1 MIILVPLDETND
13 IKRYEFDKD
22 NVFLG
27 REEGDILLNDNTVSR
42 LHAKIYSMKGQF
54 YIEDLKSTNGTY
66 LNYKRINNNQ
76 LNYGDVVT
84 LGKISFF
91 FYTDYDSYKI
101 TKQDVSLHILDKYRL
116 LREIGRGGMSKVYI
130 ADYISNGY
138 NVAIKIPTLD
148 GKLDN
153 LVLDKFYNEIRIGF
167 NLQNSN
173 NVVNILDSGET
184 DGLPYIVMEYLDG
197 VTLREILIKKQA
209 PLSINFIVD
218 VMSQAL
224 NGLINIHNK
233 SIIHC
238 DFKAENIMVSDTQG
252 VNIFD
257 FGVSEFADESW
268 RHHGTP
274 YIMSPEQCN
283 EGPIDL
289 RSDIYSAGIVLYEL
303 ATSKIP
309 YEFGSDSQLMY
320 SHKYVEPVKPSISY
334 KGINYNLEQIILKC
348 LCKEPLW
355 RYQDVNEL
363 LCDLKDVR
371 TNGNQQ
377 DYKLTKSMY
386 EQKKINRKERYNKK
400 KPEVAKVRE
409 GVITEVVV
417 EIFEGPNTG
426 KSYQIASG
434 YQYIIGRGSEAHIS
448 IPDEF
453 LSRQHAAIT
462 VTENEVYIDD
472 LGSSNGTSV
481 GDSIITGTTILR
493 DGAVVKFG
501 NTALTVSFK

>member
-1 MIILVPLDETND
+1 MIILVPLEETND

-22 NVFLG
+22 NVFFG

-42 LHAKIYSMKGQF
+42 LHAKIYSMEGQF

-76 LNYGDVVT
+76 LNYGDVLT

-91 FYTDYDSYKI
+91 FYTDSDSSKI
-101 TKQDVSLHILDKYRL
+101 TKQEALIRILDKYRL
-116 LREIGRGGMSKVYI
+116 LKEIGRGGMSKVYI
-130 ADYISNGY
+130 ADDISNGY
-138 NVAIKIPTLD
+138 NVAIKTPTLD
-148 GKLDN
+148 GRLDN

-173 NVVNILDSGET
+173 NVVNILDSGEI

-209 PLSINFIVD
+209 PLSVNYIVS

-224 NGLINIHNK
+224 NGLINVHNK
-233 SIIHC
+233 GIIHC

-257 FGVSEFADESW
+257 FGVSEFANESW

-274 YIMSPEQCN
+274 YIMSPEQCD

-289 RSDIYSAGIVLYEL
+289 RSDIYNAGIVLYEL

-309 YEFGSDSQLMY
+309 YEFSSDSQLMY

-334 KGINYNLEQIILKC
+334 NGINRNLENIILKC
-348 LCKEPLW
+348 ISKEPFD
-355 RYQDVNEL
+355 RYQEVNEL
-363 LCDLKDVR
+363 LRDL
-371 TNGNQQ
+371 NHINLNY
-377 DYKLTKSMY
+377 YKQNYMLEKSLT
-386 EQKKINRKERYNKK
+386 QKKTNRKEHYTKK
-400 KPEVAKVRE
+400 EKVISSERVDVIKEVLM
-409 GVITEVVV
+409 EV
-417 EIFEGPNTG
+417 FEGPSTG
-426 KSYQIASG
+426 KSFIITCG
-434 YQYIIGRGSEAHIS
+434 YQYIIGRGTEAHII

-453 LSRQHAAIT
+453 LSRQQAAIT

>member
-1 MIILVPLDETND
+1 MIILVPVEESNG
-13 IKRYEFDKD
+13 IRRYEFDKD

-42 LHAKIYSMKGQF
+42 LHAKIYSIKGQY

-76 LNYGDVVT
+76 LNYGDVLT

-91 FYTDYDSYKI
+91 FYTDSDSSKI
-101 TKQDVSLHILDKYRL
+101 TKQEALTRVLDKYRL
-116 LREIGRGGMSKVYI
+116 LKEIGRGGMSKVYI
-130 ADYISNGY
+130 ADDISNGY

-148 GKLDN
+148 GRLDN
-153 LVLDKFYNEIRIGF
+153 VVLDKFYNEIRIGF
-167 NLQNSN
+167 NLQNSE
-173 NVVNILDSGET
+173 NVVNILDSGEI
-184 DGLPYIVMEYLDG
+184 DGLPYIVMEYLEG
-197 VTLREILIKKQA
+197 VTLREILIKMQV
-209 PLSINFIVD
+209 PLSINYIVD

-224 NGLINIHNK
+224 KGLINIHNK
-233 SIIHC
+233 GIIHC

-320 SHKYVEPVKPSISY
+320 SHKYVEPVKPSSSY
-334 KGINYNLEQIILKC
+334 NGINRKLEYIILKC
-348 LCKEPLW
+348 LSKEPVH
-355 RYQDVNEL
+355 RYQEVNEL
-363 LCDLKDVR
+363 MYDL
-371 TNGNQQ
+371 NQINLNNN
-377 DYKLTKSMY
+377 KLSYMLEKSLA
-386 EQKKINRKERYNKK
+386 QKKTNRKEHLTKT
-400 KPEVAKVRE
+400 EKVISSERLDA
-409 GVITEVVV
+409 ITEVLIEV
-417 EIFEGPNTG
+417 FEGPCTG
-426 KSYQIASG
+426 ESYIMKCG
-434 YQYIIGRGSEAHIS
+434 YQYIIGRGTEANII

-481 GDSIITGTTILR
+481 GGSIISETTILH

-501 NTALTVSFK
+501 NTALTVNFK